1 MSLTKRLNSCL
12 KFTEGFKK
20 LADIGTDHALLPIE
34 AVKKGNVYSAI
45 AIDNKIGPFG
55 IAYTNVQNSG
65 LKDKIRVVLSDG
77 LEQLDVYVD
86 VVVISGMGGGLIA
99 EILQNHSLR
108 NVKRVILQPNND
120 TYKIREILEKIEF
133 HIVDELII
141 NEKNR
146 LYDLIVIEPGIE
158 IYDNL
163 QTTFGPIN
171 LVEKTYF
178 FTVRIKSEL
187 KRLHTLLEQVSLAK
201 RRLAIN
207 ARILLLEEALKWME

>member
-1 MSLTKRLNSCL
+1 MSLSKRLNSCL
-12 KFTEGFKK
+12 TFTQGFKK

-34 AVKKGNVYSAI
+34 AVKQGNVLSAI

-55 IAYTNVQNSG
+55 IAYNNVQNSG
-65 LKDKIRVVLSDG
+65 LKDKIKVVLSDG
-77 LEQLDVYVD
+77 LEQLDVFVD
-86 VVVISGMGGGLIA
+86 VVVISGMGGALIA
-99 EILQNHSLR
+99 DILQNHSLR

-120 TYKIREILEKIEF
+120 TFMIREILEKIEF

-146 LYDLIVIEPGIE
+146 LYDLIIIEPGIE
-158 IYDNL
+158 KYNKL
-163 QTTFGPIN
+163 QTIFGPIN

-187 KRLHTLLEQVSLAK
+187 KRLTSLLEQVTTSK
-201 RRLAIN
+201 KKIAIK
-207 ARILLLEEALKWME
+207 ARMSLLEEALK